1 MCRSGKGRNERV
13 ELCSRGNGARCFA
26 IRLRETRELGTQL
39 LKYLLEARQ
48 MLIVAR
54 LKVDLTGLELLDRG
68 VLHTG
73 AAQRGM
79 REVQLC
85 W

>member
-1 MCRSGKGRNERV
+1 V

-39 LKYLLEARQ
+39 LKYLPTLLDARQ
-48 MLIVAR
+48 MLIVTR
-54 LKVDLTGLELLDRG
+54 LKVDLIGLELVDRG